1 MVWTIP
7 ASAWA
12 WLVRP
17 RKASVVTMNG
27 ARFDA
32 GEGNPGSVIF
42 VQKRLGVGI
51 TVVAS
56 SVGRGWSGFVRC
68 SVPESPNERHD
79 DMSPPSSAKM
89 LGRMSG
95 DSEPGS
101 GSRLLEWW
109 SSSREE
115 VLQLGSVADSCK
127 KVGSGAYIVGVVDH
141 SYLATRLP
149 LWLNPVVVR
158 FHHVRRPCGEGR
170 VHR

>member
-32 GEGNPGSVIF
+32 GEGNPGSVIIL
-42 VQKRLGVGI
+42 QKRLGVGT

-68 SVPESPNERHD
+68 SVPESPNGRSD
-79 DMSPPSSAKM
+79 DMGPPSSAKM
-89 LGRMSG
+89 LVRIWCLPSRCLDRMSG

-109 SSSREE
+109 SSGREE
-115 VLQLGSVADSCK
+115 VLQLRSAADSCK
-127 KVGSGAYIVGVVDH
+127 KVGSG
-141 SYLATRLP
+141 
-149 LWLNPVVVR
+149 R
-158 FHHVRRPCGEGR
+158 FPT
-170 VHR
+170 